1 MLFVT
6 PSNKFN
12 IESEHINV
20 VNRTKSC
27 HNSALIFLYIHQ
39 YLDKKAQTSFPEWAR
54 SARTTSWLC

>member
-39 YLDKKAQTSFPEWAR
+39 YLDKKAQTSFPE
-54 SARTTSWLC
+54 